1 MDLFSP
7 DNCHNHLFMRAP
19 SLSFAAH
26 GNDPDYCAKLFD
38 MLKTVLGDMPERVEP
53 QIEIEYEKKCKG
65 YTERRF
71 SFLTEKDTRVPCH
84 LLIPD
89 GAALPRPLAIC
100 LQGHSPGM
108 RISLGKARTLWEL
121 KKIKAGQRD
130 FALQAV
136 RRGYCALT
144 LEQRCFG
151 ERESGVKL
159 SYGERCLF
167 ASGNALLLGRTM
179 IGERVWDVSRAIDAL
194 AAMPEADLSKIV
206 CLGNSGGGT
215 VTYYAA
221 CMDERI
227 KIAMP
232 SCSVCTYKDSIGAM
246 RHCYCNYLPGA
257 AKYFDMGDLA
267 ALIAPRPLIVVAGKR
282 DTIFPLAGVK
292 ECFGTIR
299 TIYASRGAESRCAL
313 VLGEG
318 GHRFYETPSWD
329 ALSKMVANFGW

>member
-1 MDLFSP
+1 MNSYSP
-7 DNCHNHLFMRAP
+7 DNCHHDLFNKAP
-19 SLSFAAH
+19 ALSFALRGHEA
-26 GNDPDYCAKLFD
+26 DYKERLSES
-38 MLKTVLGDMPERVEP
+38 LKVVMGDMPDRVEP

-89 GAALPRPLAIC
+89 GADTPRPLAIC

-108 RISLGKARTLWEL
+108 HISLGKAKKFWEYR
-121 KKIKAGQRD
+121 KIWKGDRNYAI
-130 FALQAV
+130 QAV
-136 RRGYCALT
+136 KRGYCALA

-151 ERESGVKL
+151 ERKSGVRL
-159 SYGERCLF
+159 PYGERCLF

-194 AAMPEADLSKIV
+194 GGMPEVDLSNII

-221 CMDERI
+221 CMDDRI

-232 SCSVCTYKDSIGAM
+232 SCSICTYKGSIGSV
-246 RHCYCNYLPGA
+246 RHCFCNYLPGA

-267 ALIAPRPLIVVAGKR
+267 ALIAPRPLIVVAGKYDHLFPITAVR
-282 DTIFPLAGVK
+282 D
-292 ECFGTIR
+292 CFANINN
-299 TIYASRGAESRCAL
+299 IYTAVHAADRCKL
-313 VLGEG
+313 IVGEG
-318 GHRFYETPSWD
+318 GHRFYEQLSWN
-329 ALSKMVANFGW
+329 AISLITKEPN